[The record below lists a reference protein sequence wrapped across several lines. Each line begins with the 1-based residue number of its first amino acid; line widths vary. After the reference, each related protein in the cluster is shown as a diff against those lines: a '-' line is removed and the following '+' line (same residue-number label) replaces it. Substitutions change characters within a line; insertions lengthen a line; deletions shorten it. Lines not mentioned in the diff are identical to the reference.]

1 MKNIINDLYGGLTAA
16 VVALPLALAFGVASG
31 AGPQAG
37 LYGAIV
43 LGFIAAIF
51 GGTPVQISG
60 PTGPMTVVTAAAF
73 VFLKGD
79 METIAGIVFLGG
91 LIQIFM
97 GYIRIGKLVK
107 YIPYPVISG
116 FMTGIGV
123 IIVLL
128 QIHPV
133 VGAGN
138 FSSPLLAVTNF
149 SEIFHNFNPDDALL
163 GCISLCI
170 VFLFPKRLSSI
181 IPSPLLA
188 LIAGTLVSV
197 YMGLNATTIG
207 SIPREL
213 PELMLPSISVEHFR
227 YILTT
232 AISLAVLGSIDSL
245 LTSLVSD
252 SLTKTNH
259 NPDKELMGQG
269 LGNMCVSLVGGIPG
283 AGATMRTVVNVKAGG
298 RTRLSGVVHAIM
310 LVLTL
315 FIFAPMAEL
324 IPMAVLSGILIK
336 VGFDI
341 IDYQFLRLIKKAPK
355 HDLIVMFIVLVLTVF
370 VDLIVA
376 VGAGVVAAS
385 ILLTYRISKH
395 SDSLVYD
402 VPVSN
407 VEKVDSHSRP
417 EFKVR
422 VIDINGPF
430 FFGSTTQ
437 IVGKIGAFL
446 GTKIVIF
453 NCSNVP
459 FIDYSAV
466 FALREKLVK
475 LKSHKILPLIVI
487 NKELK
492 NKLIRLKIDELMPE
506 EHIFEDLEDAL
517 NHAEKHLK

>member
-1 MKNIINDLYGGLTAA
+1 
-16 VVALPLALAFGVASG
+16 
-31 AGPQAG
+31 
-37 LYGAIV
+37 
-43 LGFIAAIF
+43 
-51 GGTPVQISG
+51 
-60 PTGPMTVVTAAAF
+60 
-73 VFLKGD
+73 
-79 METIAGIVFLGG
+79 
-91 LIQIFM
+91 
-97 GYIRIGKLVK
+97 
-107 YIPYPVISG
+107 
-116 FMTGIGV
+116 
-123 IIVLL
+123 
-128 QIHPV
+128 
-133 VGAGN
+133 
-138 FSSPLLAVTNF
+138 
-149 SEIFHNFNPDDALL
+149 
-163 GCISLCI
+163 
-170 VFLFPKRLSSI
+170 
-181 IPSPLLA
+181 
-188 LIAGTLVSV
+188 
-197 YMGLNATTIG
+197 MGLNATTIG